1 MQVVKSYPQVI
12 HRLIHREMIMNQADK
27 DAAKWLEMNQRVQ
40 QQNLYKA
47 KEQGDAYYIN
57 QFGEVVI
64 PQEGKPAVIVK
75 RDELCGDFEIAENK
89 VCT

>member
-1 MQVVKSYPQVI
+1 
-12 HRLIHREMIMNQADK
+12 MNQADK

-57 QFGEVVI
+57 KFGEVVI
-64 PQEGKPAVIVK
+64 TPEGQAPITISS
-75 RDELCGDFEIAENK
+75 DELCRKD
-89 VCT
+89 TD

>member
-1 MQVVKSYPQVI
+1 
-12 HRLIHREMIMNQADK
+12 
-27 DAAKWLEMNQRVQ
+27 VQ

-57 QFGEVVI
+57 KFGEVVI
-64 PQEGKPAVIVK
+64 PQEGKPAVIVT
-75 RDELCGDFEIAENK
+75 RDELCGDFEAPKNK

>member
-1 MQVVKSYPQVI
+1 MSK
-12 HRLIHREMIMNQADK
+12 ADD
-27 DAAKWLEMNQRVQ
+27 DAAKWMEMNQRVQ

-57 QFGEVVI
+57 QYGEVVI
-64 PQEGKPAVIVK
+64 PQEGKPAVIVT
-75 RDELCGDFEIAENK
+75 RDELCGDFEAPKNK